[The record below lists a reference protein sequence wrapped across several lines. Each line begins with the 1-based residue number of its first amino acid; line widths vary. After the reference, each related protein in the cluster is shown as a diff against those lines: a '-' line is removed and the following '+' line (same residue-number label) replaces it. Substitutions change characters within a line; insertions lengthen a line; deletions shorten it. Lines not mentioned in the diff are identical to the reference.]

1 MYSRI
6 IRFEPDAENK
16 RGFLTNM
23 HTGFLFFFAGQYLG
37 FFFLFTL
44 VWFYIYL
51 YINIIY
57 VWFLFGLL
65 SFSFGF
71 VILWFALL
79 SFLFL

>member
-1 MYSRI
+1 MFPCYNEVFLVANDVLCGKKLRLFCEKNQCIAI

-44 VWFYIYL
+44 VWFYIY
-51 YINIIY
+51 YI
-57 VWFLFGLL
+57 
-65 SFSFGF
+65 
-71 VILWFALL
+71 
-79 SFLFL
+79 